1 MHRRNEDQ
9 APQPQ
14 ILSRAC
20 ARNQKN
26 YQLACIST
34 HLDRIIERDKG
45 NIPEPSDFERKDASL
60 DHAVR
65 DLEN

>member
-1 MHRRNEDQ
+1 MKTKLPNRESCQ
-9 APQPQ
+9 GPALE
-14 ILSRAC
+14 IKKS
-20 ARNQKN
+20 

-45 NIPEPSDFERKDASL
+45 NIPEPSDSERKDASL